1 MNPKMFG
8 RLSVAAAATCL
19 AGVIVGAYAGF
30 CIQVVGGFALMGCGA
45 AYLTLKQLR
54 HA

>member
-1 MNPKMFG
+1 MKAKHFG
-8 RLSVAAAATCL
+8 CLPVAAATTCL

-30 CIQVVGGFALMGCGA
+30 CIQIVGGFALMGCGA